1 MLRRR
6 RGQGIAEFTIVLP
19 GMIVIGLVGI
29 ALLFVAYNST
39 VATPQIARRAADRAA
54 EGVASAI
61 TNFGLAQSP
70 IFSTP
75 RLSTSDPLFDPDV
88 NPADVGLPANA
99 LVYVTAE
106 DKRLVACRALL
117 NDASAATVAPIRTV
131 IGGTTYNRGAP
142 LPGSDGSELRR
153 LGWHWSCPSGST
165 FRSNDSSLV
174 YAAVW
179 DRTATAYDQA
189 GLRAQ
194 MVAAMAAAIDRQL
207 RDDIAALPI
216 TGHPTVIAVACLMS
230 RETLRAAL
238 PVTASGV
245 VDRPYIATDGCAARA
260 ELSVA
265 RSIDGTGTISDV
277 TAAVCTNTAYSAPT
291 SSIGGCWRDLP
302 YGPAPSFIVVEIR
315 GVMASFG
322 LGTTPGE
329 INTGASPMM
338 PAVSIPIGSISAT
351 GIAPIDRLLPSCST
365 RNPECVGLPQ

>member
-6 RGQGIAEFTIVLP
+6 RGQGLAEFTLVLP
-19 GMIVIGLVGI
+19 GMMVIGLVGI

-54 EGVASAI
+54 SEIASAV
-61 TNFGLAQSP
+61 TSFGLAQAP

-88 NPADVGLPANA
+88 NPADVGLPTNA
-99 LVYVTAE
+99 IAYPTAE

-117 NDASAATVAPIRTV
+117 NDASAATVAPITTV
-131 IGGTTYNRGAP
+131 IGGTTYARGAA

-153 LGWHWSCPSGST
+153 LGWHWSCPSGVS
-165 FRSNDSSLV
+165 FRSADSGRT
-174 YAAVW
+174 YAATW
-179 DRTATAYDQA
+179 DRAASSYDQS
-189 GLRAQ
+189 GLRAL
-194 MVAAMAAAIDRQL
+194 MATAMARAIDTYL

-230 RETLRAAL
+230 RESLRAAL
-238 PVTASGV
+238 PVTASGA

-277 TAAVCTNTAYSAPT
+277 TAAVCTNRTYSTPVVST
-291 SSIGGCWRDLP
+291 GGCWRDLP
-302 YGPAPSFIVVEIR
+302 YGPAPSFVVVEIR
-315 GVMASFG
+315 GVIASFG

-329 INTGASPMM
+329 INTGAMPLM
-338 PAVSIPIGSISAT
+338 PAVSIPIGSISAS
-351 GIAPIDRLLPSCST
+351 GIAPVDRLLPSCST